1 VRLTCFLR
9 LTFCAA
15 LSLAVEACGGGG
27 GDSGTPMPQ
36 TYTIGGVVSGLQ
48 PGGSV
53 VLADNGTDTLTVSG
67 NNTFTFATKV
77 AQNGSYAV
85 TVRTQANAQNCTVAP
100 GSGSGVSAN
109 VTTVAVTCTNRP
121 QYAYVVNN
129 GSDTVSQYSI
139 DASGMLSPL
148 SVPTIATGHQPQAI
162 IVDPTHKYVYVPNL
176 SDNTVSQYIIQSDG
190 SLMPNT
196 PATVATARGPW
207 AVALRTNW
215 LYVVNS
221 IDNSISQFGID
232 SSGTLITLSVAPV
245 GTGIEPWHLTLSPNG
260 KFAYVA
266 DHGSVPPGGMTIHQ
280 YAVDLGTGALTML
293 SPATVPTPFPYP
305 GGIAVDPTSSYAYL
319 SNINGN
325 SVSEFAIGTD
335 GSLTALNPASVAT
348 DTEPVFLAFDPTG
361 KYAYE
366 ANYTIDKA
374 SPPGTV
380 SQYSVGTGGQL
391 TPMPTKS
398 VPAGNGPSWVAFDP
412 FGKYAYVTN
421 IGDGAQPGTVSEYSI
436 GTDGALTLI
445 GTLNAGL
452 NAYMIATTY

>member
-1 VRLTCFLR
+1 MRLACLLR
-9 LTFCAA
+9 LTVCVA
-15 LSLAVEACGGGG
+15 LGLALEACGGGG
-27 GDSGTPMPQ
+27 GDGGTPMPQ
-36 TYTIGGVVSGLQ
+36 TYTIGGSVSGLQ
-48 PGGSV
+48 SGESV

-67 NNTFTFATKV
+67 NHTFTFATKV

-85 TVRTQANAQNCTVAP
+85 TVQTQANAQNCTVAS

-129 GSDTVSQYSI
+129 GSDSVSQYSI
-139 DASGMLSPL
+139 DPAGTLSPL

-162 IVDPTHKYVYVPNL
+162 VVDPTHQYVYVPNL
-176 SDNTVSQYIIQSDG
+176 LDNTVSQYVIQSDG

-196 PATVATARGPW
+196 PATASAARGPW
-207 AVALRTNW
+207 AVAMRTNW

-221 IDNSISQFGID
+221 VDNSISQFGVD
-232 SSGTLITLSVAPV
+232 ASGHLIPLAVAPV
-245 GTGIEPWHLTLSPNG
+245 ATGIEPWHLTLSPNG

-266 DHGSVPPGGMTIHQ
+266 DHGNVPPGGMTIHQ

-293 SPATVPTPFPYP
+293 NPATVPTPFPYP

-335 GSLTALNPASVAT
+335 GTLTALNPASVAT
-348 DTEPVFLAFDPTG
+348 DIEPVFLAFDPTG

-366 ANYTIDKA
+366 ANYTIEKA

-380 SQYSVGTGGQL
+380 SQYSVGPGGQL

-421 IGDGAQPGTVSEYSI
+421 IGDGTQPGTVSEYSI

-445 GTLNAGL
+445 GTINAGL

>member
-1 VRLTCFLR
+1 
-9 LTFCAA
+9 
-15 LSLAVEACGGGG
+15 
-27 GDSGTPMPQ
+27 MPQ
-36 TYTIGGVVSGLQ
+36 TYTIGGSVSGLQ
-48 PGGSV
+48 SGGSV
-53 VLADNGTDTLTVSG
+53 VLADNGADTLTVSG

-77 AQNGSYAV
+77 NQNGSYAV
-85 TVRTQANAQNCTVAP
+85 TVQTQPNAQNCTVAS

-109 VTTVAVTCTNRP
+109 VTAVAVTCTNRP

-129 GSDTVSQYSI
+129 GSDTISQYSI
-139 DASGMLSPL
+139 DASGTLSPL
-148 SVPTIATGHQPQAI
+148 SVPTIATGHRPQAI
-162 IVDPTHKYVYVPNL
+162 VVDPTRKYVYVPNL
-176 SDNTVSQYIIQSDG
+176 LDDTVSQYVIQSDG

-207 AVALRTNW
+207 AVASRGNW

-221 IDNSISQFGID
+221 VDNSISQFLID
-232 SSGTLITLSVAPV
+232 SSGALTSLAVAPV
-245 GTGIEPWHLTLSPNG
+245 GTGVEPWHLTLSPNG

-266 DHGSVPPGGMTIHQ
+266 DHGNAPPGGMTIHQ
-280 YAVDLGTGALTML
+280 YAVDSGTGALTML
-293 SPATVPTPFPYP
+293 NPATVPAPFPYP
-305 GGIAVDPTSSYAYL
+305 GGIAVDLTSSYAYL

-335 GSLTALNPASVAT
+335 GTLTALNPASVAT

-421 IGDGAQPGTVSEYSI
+421 IGDGTQPGTVSEYSI

-445 GTLNAGL
+445 GTINAGL
-452 NAYMIATTY
+452 SAYMIATTY